1 MTARYEIRHACTSLL
16 PEVLRKCL
24 TDVFVETGTNLGH
37 AAQLALDV
45 GFSRVLTIERDARL
59 ARAARKRF
67 AGRQVRVVHGSS
79 PQSLLRIVSKMK
91 VRATVYLDAHG
102 PENSTPLLDEI
113 AALCRGLRRDHVI
126 LIDDVRMF
134 GSTAWGGVTE
144 QDAFE
149 ALLRINDKYVFSYED
164 TNNGSRDL
172 LVAKTI

>member
-1 MTARYEIRHACTSLL
+1 
-16 PEVLRKCL
+16 
-24 TDVFVETGTNLGH
+24 
-37 AAQLALDV
+37 
-45 GFSRVLTIERDARL
+45 
-59 ARAARKRF
+59 
-67 AGRQVRVVHGSS
+67 
-79 PQSLLRIVSKMK
+79 MK